1 MANCYIMHV
10 NYEGGPAN
18 LNINIEKVIQNQ
30 NIMAQDFV
38 AVVPDV
44 VNAHSFYAELD
55 VVGAGPVYVTGS
67 LYANKGGPL
76 VAQVTM
82 VDTDGHDAWEDPAK
96 HDAIFTDGLSG
107 IFAQNEHE
115 TPVGFYDTWDDV
127 SSVSDGPAAVLLGPA
142 NGATD
147 VSVHPILSWVEA
159 GFATGRQVWFG
170 PPGNLQLVSPT
181 PTGQTFDPG
190 LLDLGTTYEWRVDEV
205 SSNGNVVKGFTW
217 QFTTG
222 QSLTIDDFE
231 SYTGNAQI
239 GAVWVDNILG
249 AGLDHFHSA
258 TSS

>member
-1 MANCYIMHV
+1 MIANCYIMHV

-30 NIMAQDFV
+30 NIMAQDF
-38 AVVPDV
+38 AAGAPDV

-55 VVGAGPVYVTGS
+55 VVGSGPVYITGS
-67 LYANKGGPL
+67 LYTKKGGPL
-76 VAQVTM
+76 VAQVSM
-82 VDTDGHDAWEDPAK
+82 VDTSGHDAWEDPAK
-96 HDAIFTDGLSG
+96 YDAVFTDGLSG

-127 SSVSDGPAAVLLGPA
+127 SSVSDGPAAVLLSPA
-142 NGATD
+142 SGATD

-170 PPGNLQLVSPT
+170 PQGNLQLVSPS
-181 PTGQTFDPG
+181 PTGKTFDPG

-205 SSNGNVVKGFTW
+205 SASANVVKGFTW

-222 QSLTIDDFE
+222 QC
-231 SYTGNAQI
+231 
-239 GAVWVDNILG
+239 
-249 AGLDHFHSA
+249 
-258 TSS
+258 